1 MRVLKQSTQTDVLI
15 GPLIDDGDFKAV
27 EESVAYNA
35 TGIDVDVIKGVTKA
49 DVSLANS
56 AGDGYW
62 RHVANGYYAVTL
74 STTDTGTLG
83 PLRVAFEATGVL
95 PCWEDFLV
103 VPANVYDAMVAGTDY
118 LKSDAVEISSS
129 TTAAN
134 AVESNIGYLD
144 ASIAGLND
152 ISAADVWAN
161 STRTL
166 TALSLDAPSIEDIDA
181 RLSATHGAGSW
192 EGGGSA
198 PTVEQIDS
206 RLSAT
211 HGAGSWLTGSGES
224 EPEPG
229 RVVRRYRVTKPP
241 EGTGTPIPGV
251 YVLATSDAA
260 GVVRIADGFTDD
272 NGVVSLLLEDGVTYY
287 LWRSK
292 NGHSF
297 TNPDVEIA

>member
-1 MRVLKQSTQTDVLI
+1 
-15 GPLIDDGDFKAV
+15 
-27 EESVAYNA
+27 
-35 TGIDVDVIKGVTKA
+35 
-49 DVSLANS
+49 
-56 AGDGYW
+56 
-62 RHVANGYYAVTL
+62 
-74 STTDTGTLG
+74 
-83 PLRVAFEATGVL
+83 
-95 PCWEDFLV
+95 
-103 VPANVYDAMVAGTDY
+103 MVAGTDY